1 MKTTLRFDQLSCR
14 LQVEGLPD
22 VSVGQSGE
30 VVGIITGW
38 TLEWAGRP
46 ELEGRKHHL
55 LALMGVVLPYA
66 RHLLSG
72 VARPFGGHE
81 APVTIE
87 PLLAN
92 AGRQRTGHQLPAEAD
107 PEYADAGGRGG
118 THHLHLFGNPGESL
132 VVHRPPGTQRHD
144 HVVSGWVREGDIAD
158 RIISA
163 LMRHDL
169 ERADIEA

>member
-55 LALMGVVLPYA
+55 LALMGVVLPLCPPSA
-66 RHLLSG
+66 QRGAATLRHAS
-72 VARPFGGHE
+72 
-81 APVTIE
+81 
-87 PLLAN
+87 
-92 AGRQRTGHQLPAEAD
+92 
-107 PEYADAGGRGG
+107 
-118 THHLHLFGNPGESL
+118 
-132 VVHRPPGTQRHD
+132 
-144 HVVSGWVREGDIAD
+144 
-158 RIISA
+158 
-163 LMRHDL
+163 
-169 ERADIEA
+169 

>member
-72 VARPFGGHE
+72 V
-81 APVTIE
+81 
-87 PLLAN
+87 
-92 AGRQRTGHQLPAEAD
+92 QR
-107 PEYADAGGRGG
+107 RFG
-118 THHLHLFGNPGESL
+118 THGS
-132 VVHRPPGTQRHD
+132 
-144 HVVSGWVREGDIAD
+144 S
-158 RIISA
+158 
-163 LMRHDL
+163 
-169 ERADIEA
+169 